1 VSAKRINCDFCK
13 EYSLAHYHLTMS
25 DATIR
30 NFCSYNCVMNFQAQ
44 YTKSPITIP
53 SSDDPVPTGVPK
65 RTTLPQRTTNQT
77 VQKSNEMQGKKTMP
91 VISSVTSLAAIGNG
105 QASPNSQQNSMVIP
119 TNTISNQTSQ
129 VVYKQQ
135 IIIRPPSPTKVHNKI
150 MQCKPLMHT
159 KGVSVRP
166 RPCTK
171 WTQTTEK
178 PKQAIVPIP
187 VPIFVPFP
195 MHMYSMPF
203 PVPMPFPLPIPVPL
217 FIPTTRNSAKG
228 IMKDIKKI
236 QEKIP
241 ADPYEA
247 ELLMMA
253 EMVATEKKADSDSD
267 SVDDR

>member
-1 VSAKRINCDFCK
+1 
-13 EYSLAHYHLTMS
+13 
-25 DATIR
+25 
-30 NFCSYNCVMNFQAQ
+30 MNFQAQ

-53 SSDDPVPTGVPK
+53 SSDDPVPTGLPK
-65 RTTLPQRTTNQT
+65 RTTLPQRSTNQT
-77 VQKSNEMQGKKTMP
+77 VSNEISSKKIMP

-105 QASPNSQQNSMVIP
+105 QASPTSQQSSLVMPANANKTTQM
-119 TNTISNQTSQ
+119 
-129 VVYKQQ
+129 VYKQQ
-135 IIIRPPSPTKVHNKI
+135 VITRPPSPAKVHNKST
-150 MQCKPLMHT
+150 QCKPIVHT

-166 RPCTK
+166 HPCTK

-178 PKQAIVPIP
+178 VQQVVVPIP
-187 VPIFVPFP
+187 VPIYVPFP

-203 PVPMPFPLPIPVPL
+203 PVPMPFPLPIPIPL

-253 EMVATEKKADSDSD
+253 EMVATEKKANDSDSD